1 MTFNLNYWDDVTTS
15 EIYAYK
21 SKILHTIN
29 GTTSDTWRSILSQFK
44 DYLDFNSEMLFQY
57 NYTDSDGV
65 VTVIAHQTRTINLN
79 VAMFSCIEVDG
90 AGRIIANTFDIQSNS
105 SKYIT
110 SIVDSNGFTTTNNS
124 ANNLPRNITFTLYA
138 LTN

>member
-29 GTTSDTWRSILSQFK
+29 GTTSDTWSSILSQFK
-44 DYLDFNSEMLFQY
+44 DYLDFDSEMLFQY
-57 NYTDSDGV
+57 SYTDSDGV
-65 VTVIAHQTRTINLN
+65 TSVIAHQTRIVEPGT
-79 VAMFSCIEVDG
+79 AMFSNVSTDSLG
-90 AGRIIANTFDIQSNS
+90 KIIVSEFDIQSS
-105 SKYIT
+105 ARFIS
-110 SIVDSNGFTTTNNS
+110 SIVDSNGFTTTNNT
-124 ANNLPRNITFTLYA
+124 ANNLPRDVTFTLYA